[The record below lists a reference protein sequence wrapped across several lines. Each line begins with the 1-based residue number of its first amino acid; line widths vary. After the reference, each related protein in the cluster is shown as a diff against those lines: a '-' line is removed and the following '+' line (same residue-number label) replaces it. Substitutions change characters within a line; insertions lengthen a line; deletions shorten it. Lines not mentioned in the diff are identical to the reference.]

1 MALSYVGGLTSTFVG
16 AASGTQTISIN
27 GTLTGGSN
35 TSPSTNDIVIV
46 VYATGSTADRAIGVT
61 TAGYT
66 EEAELYSN
74 GTSYDTNLSFS
85 WKRMGTTVDTSVIV
99 NATGNAAD
107 AGAVAIHVWRGVDT
121 VTAMDVADTVATG
134 TGTSRPNPAAITPVT
149 TGAVIIVAGGG
160 SAATGAVFTASY
172 LSNFRTATSA
182 DTNDAMVGIGS
193 VAWTSGAYDPAV
205 WAGGSTLAAN
215 SWAAV
220 TAALRPW
227 VNQTLTAN
235 RYDNPDVFYAATI
248 TQSAPTQSLTASIYN
263 NTNVFYAATITQ
275 GAATQNLTASRYNNS
290 NTFYSASITKTYNA
304 VASRYNNTN
313 TFYNATV
320 TVGAVT
326 LTANR
331 FNNSNTFYAAI
342 VSTFSANQDVVVN
355 RFNNTNVFYSPRI
368 KETIYANRYN
378 NSNTFY
384 ASTVTNANAINVG
397 LYTNSNTFY
406 SATVTAGFAT
416 QNITPLRFDNAA
428 IFYNATVTI
437 GFATQTL
444 QPLRYKNTSVFYSP
458 VVVREVYIPPLTP
471 FYVEGVKVKKKV
483 AEVEKEDIIDYD
495 EELAI
500 LMLMAA

>member
-35 TSPSTNDIVIV
+35 TSPSANDIVIV
-46 VYATGSTADRAIGVT
+46 VYTTGSTADRAIGVT

-85 WKRMGTTVDTSVIV
+85 WKRMGTTVDTSVLV

-121 VTAMDVADTVATG
+121 VTAMDVARTTATA

-160 SAATGAVFTASY
+160 SAATGAVYTASY

-227 VNQTLTAN
+227 VNRTLTAS

-248 TQSAPTQSLTASIYN
+248 TQSAPVQSLTASRYN

-275 GAATQNLTASRYNNS
+275 SAATQNLTASRFNNS

-304 VASRYNNTN
+304 VASRYNNAN

-320 TVGAVT
+320 SRGAVT
-326 LTANR
+326 LSANR

-342 VSTFSANQDVVVN
+342 VSTFSANQNVVAN
-355 RFNNTNVFYSPRI
+355 RFNNANVFYSPKI
-368 KETIYANRYN
+368 KETIYASRYN

-384 ASTVTNANAINVG
+384 ASTVTTANAVSVG
-397 LYTNSNTFY
+397 LFTNSNVFY
-406 SATVTAGFAT
+406 SATVTTGFAA
-416 QNITPLRFDNAA
+416 QNIEPLRFNNVST
-428 IFYNATVTI
+428 FYSPTVTI
-437 GFATQTL
+437 GFATQSI
-444 QPLRYKNTSVFYSP
+444 QPFRFDNSNVFYNP
-458 VVVREVYIPPLTP
+458 LVIREAYIPPITP
-471 FYVEGVKVKKKV
+471 FYVEGVKVNKKV
-483 AEVEKEDIIDYD
+483 KKVTEEDIIDYD
-495 EELAI
+495 EEIAI

>member
-35 TSPSTNDIVIV
+35 TSPSANDIVIV

-74 GTSYDTNLSFS
+74 GTSFDTNLSFS
-85 WKRMGTTVDTSVIV
+85 WKRMGATVDTSVV
-99 NATGNAAD
+99 VSATGNNAD

-121 VTAMDVADTVATG
+121 VTALDVARTTATG
-134 TGTSRPNPAAITPVT
+134 TGSGRPNPAAITPVT
-149 TGAVIIVAGGG
+149 TSAVIIVAGGG
-160 SAATGAVFTASY
+160 AANTGAVYTASY

-205 WAGGSTLAAN
+205 WAGGTANAAD

-227 VNQTLTAN
+227 VNQTLTASL
-235 RYDNPDVFYAATI
+235 YTNPDTFYAATV
-248 TQSAPTQSLTASIYN
+248 TQS
-263 NTNVFYAATITQ
+263 
-275 GAATQNLTASRYNNS
+275 AATQNLTVARYNNS
-290 NTFYSASITKTYNA
+290 NTFYSPSITKTYNA

-313 TFYNATV
+313 TFYSATI
-320 TVGAVT
+320 TTGAVT
-326 LTANR
+326 LSASR
-331 FNNSNTFYAAI
+331 FNNSNTFYAAT
-342 VSTFSANQDVVVN
+342 VSTVSPTQNVVVN
-355 RFNNTNVFYSPRI
+355 LFSNTNTFYSPKI
-368 KETIYANRYN
+368 KETIYANVYN
-378 NSNTFY
+378 NSNVFY
-384 ASTVTNANAINVG
+384 GGTVTGANAVSVN
-397 LYTNSNTFY
+397 LYTNNN
-406 SATVTAGFAT
+406 V
-416 QNITPLRFDNAA
+416 
-428 IFYNATVTI
+428 FYNATVAV
-437 GFATQTL
+437 GFATQTI
-444 QPLRYKNTSVFYSP
+444 QPVRFNNATVFYSALVTAEAP
-458 VVVREVYIPPLTP
+458 LSKSYYIDDVRSR
-471 FYVEGVKVKKKV
+471 KKV
-483 AEVEKEDIIDYD
+483 TKDTKEDIINYE